1 MICDDLIQLSQ
12 ALWSFLPN
20 RVSLAGTPARSCD
33 MLGIHHLL
41 KSTLDGWWEDMT
53 QPLNIKFYCA
63 SKCLKFLFNSG
74 IHESFV
80 ADLVTKGTTLGAT
93 GAVGL
98 AAIASSTRG
107 RRGPFLWG
115 WVVSFLL
122 SLYSCTIIII
132 MK

>member
-1 MICDDLIQLSQ
+1 M
-12 ALWSFLPN
+12 P
-20 RVSLAGTPARSCD
+20 
-33 MLGIHHLL
+33 MLEIHHLL
-41 KSTLDGWWEDMT
+41 KSTLVGWGENMT
-53 QPLNIKFYCA
+53 QTLNVCFYWV
-63 SKCLKFLFNSG
+63 SKCLKFPFNSG

-80 ADLVTKGTTLGAT
+80 ADLATKGTTLGAT